1 MATMPPNN
9 IGGESQMQPPAQ
21 ATEGMDT
28 APVEGQEETG
38 YTLCINV
45 TPDGQLAF
53 GVEREGMEPTYKPA
67 ESIKEALTMA
77 LEAYKADGQAAD
89 DAGADAEFNAGYA
102 DRGMGM

>member
-1 MATMPPNN
+1 MATMPPN
-9 IGGESQMQPPAQ
+9 IGGQSQMQPPAQ
-21 ATEGMDT
+21 VTEGADT
-28 APVEGQEETG
+28 APAEGADTG

-53 GVEREGMEPTYKPA
+53 GVERDGAEPTYKPA

-77 LEAYKADGQAAD
+77 LEAYKADGQMGDDGMAD
-89 DAGADAEFNAGYA
+89 QEFDSGYA

>member
-1 MATMPPNN
+1 MPPNN

-28 APVEGQEETG
+28 APAEEAG

-45 TPDGQLAF
+45 SPDGKLAF

-67 ESIKEALTMA
+67 ESIKDALTMA
-77 LEAYKADGQAAD
+77 LEAYKADGQAGDDGMAD
-89 DAGADAEFNAGYA
+89 QEFSAGYT
-102 DRGMGM
+102 DRMPK